1 MLLILGLGNPGP
13 RYELT
18 RHNAGFLVLENLA
31 DKYKIKLS
39 QSKYR
44 SLYGKGEIN
53 GLPVILAKPMTYM
66 NESGKAVKALIS
78 AFNLSLEQI
87 LVIHDDIDLPLG
99 KIKTK
104 FKGGDGGQLGIR
116 STIETLQTRE
126 FFRLR
131 LGVGRPEHRE
141 EIVDYVL
148 SPFSEEE
155 SGLLNEVMGKAVH
168 RIEAALKEL
177 NKQRNNPTEE

>member
-1 MLLILGLGNPGP
+1 MFLILGLGNPGP

-104 FKGGDGGQLGIR
+104 LKGGDGGQLGIR
-116 STIETLQTRE
+116 STIETLQARD

-131 LGVGRPEHRE
+131 VGVGRPEHRE

-148 SPFSEEE
+148 SSFSEQE
-155 SGLLNEVMGKAVH
+155 SGLLNEVMDKAVQT
-168 RIEAALKEL
+168 IEAALKEL
-177 NKQRNNPTEE
+177 NKRNNPTEE

>member
-1 MLLILGLGNPGP
+1 MFLILGLGNPGP

-39 QSKYR
+39 QNKYR
-44 SLYGKGEIN
+44 SLYGKGEID

-87 LVIHDDIDLPLG
+87 LVTHDDIDLPLG
-99 KIKTK
+99 KIQTK

-116 STIETLQTRE
+116 STIETLQNRE
-126 FFRLR
+126 FCRVR
-131 LGVGRPEHRE
+131 IGVGRPEHRK

-148 SPFSEEE
+148 SPFSEQE
-155 SGLLNEVMGKAVH
+155 SGLLNEVMDKAVQT
-168 RIEAALKEL
+168 IEAALKEL
-177 NKQRNNPTEE
+177 NKRNNPTEE